1 MFYKSYLIEQ
11 NFNTLKSDITL
22 FYGENIGLKKE
33 FKDLI
38 KFNNK
43 NKEIIKF
50 LQDQIL
56 KNKNILFNEINNTS
70 LFEKEKIILI
80 DNVDDK
86 ILETLKEIEN
96 KSDDIKIYI
105 FSEIL
110 EKKSKIRNY
119 FEKSKKYGI
128 VPCYQDN
135 EIGLKKIISNKL
147 IGYDGLTPYNVNLI
161 FENCDFDR
169 SKLLNEIEK
178 IKIFFDKKKI
188 DTIDL
193 QMLLNVKSS
202 DNFDYLKDEALTGN
216 KIKTNE
222 LLSQT
227 IIETEKVMYYLNS
240 INQRLDKLME
250 INQSDEKNLVGI
262 IDNLKPPIFWKDKPK
277 VIEQAKKWSLEKT
290 KKMKEKTYNFEVY
303 IKSNS
308 IVNKDLLVKKLIIDM
323 CLLANA

>member
-1 MFYKSYLIEQ
+1 MLYKSYLIEQ

-56 KNKNILFNEINNTS
+56 KNKDILFNEINNIS

-80 DNVDDK
+80 DNADDK
-86 ILETLKEIEN
+86 ILETLKEIED

-119 FEKSKKYGI
+119 FEKSKKYVI

-135 EIGLKKIISNKL
+135 EIGLKKIINNKL
-147 IGYDGLTPYNVNLI
+147 KGYEGLTPYNINLI

-178 IKIFFDKKKI
+178 IRIFFDKKKI
-188 DTIDL
+188 ETIDL
-193 QMLLNVKSS
+193 KMLLNIKSS
-202 DNFDYLKDEALTGN
+202 DNFDNLKDEALAGN

-250 INQSDEKNLVGI
+250 INQSGEKNLVGI

-290 KKMKEKTYNFEVY
+290 KKMREKTYNFEIY

-308 IVNKDLLVKKLIIDM
+308 IVNKDLLVRKLIIDM

>member
-1 MFYKSYLIEQ
+1 MLYKSYLIEQ
-11 NFNTLKSDITL
+11 NFSTLKSNITL
-22 FYGENIGLKKE
+22 FYGENLGLKKE

-38 KFNNK
+38 KLNNK

-50 LQDQIL
+50 IQDQIL
-56 KNKNILFNEINNTS
+56 KNENILFNEINNVS

-80 DNVDDK
+80 DNVDDR
-86 ILETLKEIEN
+86 ILETLKEIEDKLN
-96 KSDDIKIYI
+96 DIKIYI

-135 EIGLKKIISNKL
+135 EIGLKKIINNKL
-147 IGYDGLTPYNVNLI
+147 KGYEGLTPYNVNLI
-161 FENCDFDR
+161 FDNCDFDR

-188 DTIDL
+188 DTNDL
-193 QMLLNVKSS
+193 QKLLNIKSS
-202 DNFDYLKDEALTGN
+202 DNFDYLKDEALAGN
-216 KIKTNE
+216 KIKTNK

-250 INQSDEKNLVGI
+250 INQSNEKNLIGI

-290 KKMKEKTYNFEVY
+290 KKMREKTYNFEVY

>member
-1 MFYKSYLIEQ
+1 MLYKSYLIEQ
-11 NFNTLKSDITL
+11 NFNNLKNNITL
-22 FYGENIGLKKE
+22 FYGENIGLKRE

-50 LQDQIL
+50 PQDQIL
-56 KNKNILFNEINNTS
+56 KNENILFNEINNIS
-70 LFEKEKIILI
+70 LFEREKIIII
-80 DNVDDK
+80 DNANDK
-86 ILETLKEIEN
+86 ILETLKEIED
-96 KSDDIKIYI
+96 KTYEIKIYI

-135 EIGLKKIISNKL
+135 EIGLKKIINNKL
-147 IGYDGLTPYNVNLI
+147 KGYEGLTPYNVNLI

-188 DTIDL
+188 ESIDL

-202 DNFDYLKDEALTGN
+202 DNFDYLKDEALVGN
-216 KIKTNE
+216 IKKTNK

-227 IIETEKVMYYLNS
+227 IIEAEKVMYYLNS

-250 INQSDEKNLVGI
+250 INQSGEKNLVGI

-308 IVNKDLLVKKLIIDM
+308 IINKDLLVRKLIIDM

>member
-1 MFYKSYLIEQ
+1 MLYKSYLIEQ
-11 NFNTLKSDITL
+11 NFSTLKNNITL
-22 FYGENIGLKKE
+22 FYGENIGLKRE

-50 LQDQIL
+50 PQDQIL
-56 KNKNILFNEINNTS
+56 KNENILFNEINNIS
-70 LFEKEKIILI
+70 LFEREKIIII
-80 DNVDDK
+80 DNADDK
-86 ILETLKEIEN
+86 ILETLKEIED
-96 KSDDIKIYI
+96 KTYEIKIYI

-135 EIGLKKIISNKL
+135 EIGLKKIINNKL
-147 IGYDGLTPYNVNLI
+147 KGYEGLTPYNVNLI

-178 IKIFFDKKKI
+178 IKFFFDKKKI
-188 DTIDL
+188 ESIDL

-202 DNFDYLKDEALTGN
+202 DNFDYLKDEALVGN
-216 KIKTNE
+216 IKKTNK

-227 IIETEKVMYYLNS
+227 IIEAEKVMYYLNS

-250 INQSDEKNLVGI
+250 INQSGEKNLVGI

-290 KKMKEKTYNFEVY
+290 KKMKEKTYNFEVF

-308 IVNKDLLVKKLIIDM
+308 IINKDLLVRKLIIDM

>member
-1 MFYKSYLIEQ
+1 M
-11 NFNTLKSDITL
+11 
-22 FYGENIGLKKE
+22 
-33 FKDLI
+33 
-38 KFNNK
+38 K
-43 NKEIIKF
+43 NE
-50 LQDQIL
+50 
-56 KNKNILFNEINNTS
+56 NILFNEINNTS

-86 ILETLKEIEN
+86 ILETLKEIED
-96 KSDDIKIYI
+96 KLDDIKIYI

-135 EIGLKKIISNKL
+135 EIGLKKIINNKL
-147 IGYDGLTPYNVNLI
+147 KGYEGLTPYNVNLI

-188 DTIDL
+188 ESIDL

-216 KIKTNE
+216 KIKTNK

-250 INQSDEKNLVGI
+250 INQSGEKNLVGI

>member
-1 MFYKSYLIEQ
+1 MLYKSYLIEQ
-11 NFNTLKSDITL
+11 NFSTLKNNITL

-33 FKDLI
+33 LKDLI

-56 KNKNILFNEINNTS
+56 KNENILFNEINNIS
-70 LFEKEKIILI
+70 LFEKEKIIII
-80 DNVDDK
+80 DNADDK
-86 ILETLKEIEN
+86 ILETLKQIED
-96 KSDDIKIYI
+96 KTYEIKIYI

-135 EIGLKKIISNKL
+135 EIGLKKIINNKL
-147 IGYDGLTPYNVNLI
+147 KGYEGLTPYNVNLI

-188 DTIDL
+188 ESIDL

-202 DNFDYLKDEALTGN
+202 DNFDYLKDEALVGN
-216 KIKTNE
+216 IKKTNK

-227 IIETEKVMYYLNS
+227 IIEAEKVMYYLNS

-250 INQSDEKNLVGI
+250 INQSGEKNLVGI

-308 IVNKDLLVKKLIIDM
+308 IINKDLLVRKLIIDM

>member
-1 MFYKSYLIEQ
+1 MIYKSYLVEQ
-11 NFNTLKSDITL
+11 NFSTLKSNITL
-22 FYGENIGLKKE
+22 FYGENLGLKKE

-38 KFNNK
+38 KFHNK

-50 LQDQIL
+50 IHDQIL
-56 KNKNILFNEINNTS
+56 KNENILYNEINNVS

-80 DNVDDK
+80 DNVDDR
-86 ILETLKEIEN
+86 ILETLKEIEDKLN
-96 KSDDIKIYI
+96 DIKIYI
-105 FSEIL
+105 FSEVL
-110 EKKSKIRNY
+110 ERRSKIRNY

-135 EIGLKKIISNKL
+135 EIVLKKIINNKL
-147 IGYDGLTPYNVNLI
+147 KGYEGLTPYNVNLI
-161 FENCDFDR
+161 FDNCDFDR

-178 IKIFFDKKKI
+178 IRIFFDKKKI
-188 DTIDL
+188 ETNDL
-193 QMLLNVKSS
+193 QKLLNIRSS
-202 DNFDYLKDEALTGN
+202 DNFDYLKDEALAGN
-216 KIKTNE
+216 KIKTNI

-250 INQSDEKNLVGI
+250 INQSNEKNLTGI

-290 KKMKEKTYNFEVY
+290 KKMREKTYNFEVY

-308 IVNKDLLVKKLIIDM
+308 IVNKDLLVRKLIIDM

>member
-1 MFYKSYLIEQ
+1 MLYKSYLIEQ
-11 NFNTLKSDITL
+11 NFSTLKNNITL

-33 FKDLI
+33 LKDLI

-56 KNKNILFNEINNTS
+56 KNENILFNEINNIS
-70 LFEKEKIILI
+70 LFEREKIIII
-80 DNVDDK
+80 DNADDK
-86 ILETLKEIEN
+86 ILETLKEIED
-96 KSDDIKIYI
+96 KTYEIKIYI

-135 EIGLKKIISNKL
+135 EIGLKKIINNKL
-147 IGYDGLTPYNVNLI
+147 KGYEGLTPYNVNLI

-188 DTIDL
+188 ESIDL

-202 DNFDYLKDEALTGN
+202 DNFDYLKDEALVGN
-216 KIKTNE
+216 IKKTNK

-227 IIETEKVMYYLNS
+227 IIEAEKVMYYLNS

-250 INQSDEKNLVGI
+250 INQSGEKNLVGI

-308 IVNKDLLVKKLIIDM
+308 IINKDLLVRKLIIDM

>member
-1 MFYKSYLIEQ
+1 MLYKSYLIEQ
-11 NFNTLKSDITL
+11 NFSTLKNNITL

-33 FKDLI
+33 LKDLI

-56 KNKNILFNEINNTS
+56 KNENILFNEINNIS
-70 LFEKEKIILI
+70 LFEREKIIII
-80 DNVDDK
+80 DNADDK
-86 ILETLKEIEN
+86 ILETLKEIED
-96 KSDDIKIYI
+96 KTYEIKIYI

-135 EIGLKKIISNKL
+135 EIGLKKIINNKL
-147 IGYDGLTPYNVNLI
+147 SGYEGLTPYNVNLI

-188 DTIDL
+188 ESIDL

-202 DNFDYLKDEALTGN
+202 DNFDYLKDEALVGN
-216 KIKTNE
+216 IKKTNK

-227 IIETEKVMYYLNS
+227 IIEAEKIMYYLNS

-250 INQSDEKNLVGI
+250 INQSGEKNLVGI

-290 KKMKEKTYNFEVY
+290 KKMKEKTYNFEVF

-308 IVNKDLLVKKLIIDM
+308 IINKDLLVRKLIIDM

>member
-1 MFYKSYLIEQ
+1 MLYKSYLIEQ

-86 ILETLKEIEN
+86 ILETLKEIED
-96 KSDDIKIYI
+96 KSDDINIYI

-135 EIGLKKIISNKL
+135 EISLKKIISNKL
-147 IGYDGLTPYNVNLI
+147 KGYEGLTPYNVNLI
-161 FENCDFDR
+161 FENCNFER

-188 DTIDL
+188 ETIDL
-193 QMLLNVKSS
+193 QMLLNIKSS
-202 DNFDYLKDEALTGN
+202 DNFEYLKDEALTGN

>member
-1 MFYKSYLIEQ
+1 MLYKSYLIEQ
-11 NFNTLKSDITL
+11 NFSSLKSKITL
-22 FYGENIGLKKE
+22 FYGENTGLKKE
-33 FKDLI
+33 LKGLI
-38 KFNNK
+38 NYNNK

-50 LQDQIL
+50 VQDQIL
-56 KNKNILFNEINNTS
+56 KNENIFFNEINNIS
-70 LFEKEKIILI
+70 LFEKEKIIII
-80 DNVDDK
+80 DNADDK
-86 ILETLKEIEN
+86 ILETLKEVEEKLDN
-96 KSDDIKIYI
+96 IKIYI

-119 FEKSKKYGI
+119 FEKSKKCGI

-135 EIGLKKIISNKL
+135 EIGLKKIINDKL
-147 IGYDGLTPYNVNLI
+147 KGYEGLTPYNVNLI

-188 DTIDL
+188 ESIHL

-216 KIKTNE
+216 IKKTNK

-227 IIETEKVMYYLNS
+227 IIEAEKVMYYLNS

-250 INQSDEKNLVGI
+250 INQSGEKNLVGI

-290 KKMKEKTYNFEVY
+290 KKMREKTYNFEVY

-308 IVNKDLLVKKLIIDM
+308 IVNKDLLVRKLIIDI

>member
-1 MFYKSYLIEQ
+1 MLYKSYLIEQ
-11 NFNTLKSDITL
+11 NFSTLKSNITL

-50 LQDQIL
+50 IQDQIL
-56 KNKNILFNEINNTS
+56 KNENILFNEINNVS

-86 ILETLKEIEN
+86 ILETLKEIEDKLN
-96 KSDDIKIYI
+96 DIKIYI

-135 EIGLKKIISNKL
+135 EIGLKKIINNKL
-147 IGYDGLTPYNVNLI
+147 KGYEGLTPYNVNLI

-188 DTIDL
+188 ETIDL
-193 QMLLNVKSS
+193 QMLLNIKSS

-216 KIKTNE
+216 KIKTNK

-250 INQSDEKNLVGI
+250 INQSDEKNLIGI

>member
-1 MFYKSYLIEQ
+1 MLYKSYLIEQ

-86 ILETLKEIEN
+86 ILETLKEIED
-96 KSDDIKIYI
+96 KSDDINIYI

-135 EIGLKKIISNKL
+135 EISLKKIISNKL
-147 IGYDGLTPYNVNLI
+147 IGYEGLTPYNVNLI

-202 DNFDYLKDEALTGN
+202 KNFDYLKDEALTGN

>member
-1 MFYKSYLIEQ
+1 MLYKSYLIEQ
-11 NFNTLKSDITL
+11 NFSTLKNNITL

-33 FKDLI
+33 LKDLI

-56 KNKNILFNEINNTS
+56 KNENILFNEINNIS
-70 LFEKEKIILI
+70 LFEREKIIII
-80 DNVDDK
+80 DNADDK
-86 ILETLKEIEN
+86 ILETLKEIED
-96 KSDDIKIYI
+96 KTYEIKIYI

-135 EIGLKKIISNKL
+135 EIGLKKIINNKL
-147 IGYDGLTPYNVNLI
+147 KGYEGLTPYNVNLI

-178 IKIFFDKKKI
+178 IKFFFDKKKI
-188 DTIDL
+188 ESIDL

-202 DNFDYLKDEALTGN
+202 DNFDYLKDEALVGN
-216 KIKTNE
+216 IKKTNK

-227 IIETEKVMYYLNS
+227 IIEAEKIMYYLNS

-250 INQSDEKNLVGI
+250 INQSGEKNLVGI

-308 IVNKDLLVKKLIIDM
+308 IINKDLLVRKLIIDM

>member
-1 MFYKSYLIEQ
+1 MLYKSYLIEQ

-86 ILETLKEIEN
+86 ILETLKEIED
-96 KSDDIKIYI
+96 KSDDINIYI

-135 EIGLKKIISNKL
+135 EISLKKIISNKL
-147 IGYDGLTPYNVNLI
+147 IGYEGLTPYNVNLI

-188 DTIDL
+188 ETIDL
-193 QMLLNVKSS
+193 QMLLNIKSS
-202 DNFDYLKDEALTGN
+202 DNFEYLKDEALTGN

-250 INQSDEKNLVGI
+250 INQSDEKNLVRI

-308 IVNKDLLVKKLIIDM
+308 IVNKDLLVKKLIIDI

>member
-1 MFYKSYLIEQ
+1 MIYKSYLVEQ
-11 NFNTLKSDITL
+11 NFSTLKSNITL
-22 FYGENIGLKKE
+22 FYGENLGLKKE

-38 KFNNK
+38 KFHNK

-50 LQDQIL
+50 IHDQIL
-56 KNKNILFNEINNTS
+56 KNENILYNEINNVS

-80 DNVDDK
+80 DNVDDR

-96 KSDDIKIYI
+96 KLNDIKIYI
-105 FSEIL
+105 FSEVL
-110 EKKSKIRNY
+110 ERRSKIRNY

-135 EIGLKKIISNKL
+135 EIVLKKIINNKL
-147 IGYDGLTPYNVNLI
+147 KGYEGLTPYNVNLI
-161 FENCDFDR
+161 FDNCDFDR

-178 IKIFFDKKKI
+178 IRIFFDKKKI
-188 DTIDL
+188 ETNDL
-193 QMLLNVKSS
+193 QKLLNIRSS
-202 DNFDYLKDEALTGN
+202 DNFDYLKDEALAGN
-216 KIKTNE
+216 KIKTNI

-250 INQSDEKNLVGI
+250 INQSNEKNLTGI

-290 KKMKEKTYNFEVY
+290 KKMREKTYNFEVY

-308 IVNKDLLVKKLIIDM
+308 IVNKDLLVRKLIIDM

>member
-1 MFYKSYLIEQ
+1 MLYKSYLIEQ
-11 NFNTLKSDITL
+11 NFSTLKNNITL

-33 FKDLI
+33 LKDLI

-56 KNKNILFNEINNTS
+56 KNENILFNEINNIS
-70 LFEKEKIILI
+70 LFEREKIIII
-80 DNVDDK
+80 DNADDK
-86 ILETLKEIEN
+86 ILETLKEIED
-96 KSDDIKIYI
+96 KTYEIKIYI

-135 EIGLKKIISNKL
+135 EIGLKKIINNKL
-147 IGYDGLTPYNVNLI
+147 KGYEGLTPYNVNLI

-188 DTIDL
+188 ESIDL

-202 DNFDYLKDEALTGN
+202 DNFDYLKDEALVGN
-216 KIKTNE
+216 IKKTNK

-227 IIETEKVMYYLNS
+227 IIEAEKVMYYLNS

-250 INQSDEKNLVGI
+250 INQSGEKNLVGI

-290 KKMKEKTYNFEVY
+290 KKMKEKTYNFEVF

-308 IVNKDLLVKKLIIDM
+308 IINKDLLVRKLIIDM

>member
-86 ILETLKEIEN
+86 ILETLKEIED

-147 IGYDGLTPYNVNLI
+147 IGYEGLTPYNVNLI

-250 INQSDEKNLVGI
+250 INQSGEKNLVGI

>member
-1 MFYKSYLIEQ
+1 MLYKSYLIEQ
-11 NFNTLKSDITL
+11 NFSTLKNNITL

-33 FKDLI
+33 LKDLI

-56 KNKNILFNEINNTS
+56 KNENILFNEINNIS
-70 LFEKEKIILI
+70 LFEKEKIIII
-80 DNVDDK
+80 DNADDK
-86 ILETLKEIEN
+86 ILETLKQIED
-96 KSDDIKIYI
+96 KTYEIKIYI

-135 EIGLKKIISNKL
+135 EIGLKKIINNKL
-147 IGYDGLTPYNVNLI
+147 KGYEGLTPYNVNLI

-188 DTIDL
+188 ESINL

-202 DNFDYLKDEALTGN
+202 DNFDYLKDEALAGN
-216 KIKTNE
+216 IKKTNK

-227 IIETEKVMYYLNS
+227 IIEAEKVMYYLNS

-250 INQSDEKNLVGI
+250 INQSGEKNLVGI

-308 IVNKDLLVKKLIIDM
+308 IINKDLLVRKLIIDM

>member
-1 MFYKSYLIEQ
+1 MLYKSYLIEQ
-11 NFNTLKSDITL
+11 NFNTLKNNITL
-22 FYGENIGLKKE
+22 FYGENVGLKKE
-33 FKDLI
+33 FKELI

-43 NKEIIKF
+43 NREIIKF

-86 ILETLKEIEN
+86 ILETLKEIED

-147 IGYDGLTPYNVNLI
+147 KGYEGLTPYNVNLI

-188 DTIDL
+188 ESIHYKCYLTLNQAIILTI
-193 QMLLNVKSS
+193 
-202 DNFDYLKDEALTGN
+202 
-216 KIKTNE
+216 
-222 LLSQT
+222 
-227 IIETEKVMYYLNS
+227 
-240 INQRLDKLME
+240 
-250 INQSDEKNLVGI
+250 
-262 IDNLKPPIFWKDKPK
+262 
-277 VIEQAKKWSLEKT
+277 
-290 KKMKEKTYNFEVY
+290 
-303 IKSNS
+303 
-308 IVNKDLLVKKLIIDM
+308 
-323 CLLANA
+323 

>member
-1 MFYKSYLIEQ
+1 MLYKSYLIEQ
-11 NFNTLKSDITL
+11 NFSSLKSKITL
-22 FYGENIGLKKE
+22 FYGENTGLKKE
-33 FKDLI
+33 LKGLI
-38 KFNNK
+38 KYNNK

-50 LQDQIL
+50 IQDQIL
-56 KNKNILFNEINNTS
+56 KNENILFNEINNVS
-70 LFEKEKIILI
+70 LFEKEKIIII
-80 DNVDDK
+80 DNADDK
-86 ILETLKEIEN
+86 ILETLKEVEEKLDN
-96 KSDDIKIYI
+96 IKIYI

-119 FEKSKKYGI
+119 FEKSKKCGI

-135 EIGLKKIISNKL
+135 EIGLKKIINDKL
-147 IGYDGLTPYNVNLI
+147 KGYEGLTPYNVSLI

-178 IKIFFDKKKI
+178 IRIFFDKKKI
-188 DTIDL
+188 ETIKL

-202 DNFDYLKDEALTGN
+202 DNFDNLKDEALTGN

-250 INQSDEKNLVGI
+250 INQSGEKNLVGI

>member
-1 MFYKSYLIEQ
+1 MLYKSYLIEQ
-11 NFNTLKSDITL
+11 NFSTLKNNITL

-33 FKDLI
+33 LKDLI

-56 KNKNILFNEINNTS
+56 KNENILFNEINNIS
-70 LFEKEKIILI
+70 LFEREKIIII
-80 DNVDDK
+80 DNADDK
-86 ILETLKEIEN
+86 ILETLKEIED
-96 KSDDIKIYI
+96 KTYEIKIYI

-135 EIGLKKIISNKL
+135 EIGLKKIINNKL
-147 IGYDGLTPYNVNLI
+147 KGYEGLTPYNVNLI

-188 DTIDL
+188 ESIDL

-202 DNFDYLKDEALTGN
+202 DNFDYLKDEALVGN
-216 KIKTNE
+216 IKKTNK

-227 IIETEKVMYYLNS
+227 IIEAEKIMYYLNS

-250 INQSDEKNLVGI
+250 INQSGEKNLVGI

-308 IVNKDLLVKKLIIDM
+308 IINKDLLVRKLIIDM

>member
-1 MFYKSYLIEQ
+1 MLYKSYLIEQ
-11 NFNTLKSDITL
+11 NFNTLKSGITL

-86 ILETLKEIEN
+86 ILETLKEIQDR
-96 KSDDIKIYI
+96 SDEIKIYI
-105 FSEIL
+105 FSGIL

-119 FEKSKKYGI
+119 FEKSKKYAI
-128 VPCYQDN
+128 IPCYQDN

-147 IGYDGLTPYNVNLI
+147 KGYEGLTPYNVNLI

-178 IKIFFDKKKI
+178 IRIFFDKKKI
-188 DTIDL
+188 ETIDL
-193 QMLLNVKSS
+193 QTLLNVKSS
-202 DNFDYLKDEALTGN
+202 NNFDYLKDEALAGN

-250 INQSDEKNLVGI
+250 INQSGEKNLVGI

-290 KKMKEKTYNFEVY
+290 KKMREKTYNFEVY

-308 IVNKDLLVKKLIIDM
+308 IVNKDLLVRKLIIDI

>member
-1 MFYKSYLIEQ
+1 M
-11 NFNTLKSDITL
+11 
-22 FYGENIGLKKE
+22 
-33 FKDLI
+33 
-38 KFNNK
+38 K
-43 NKEIIKF
+43 NE
-50 LQDQIL
+50 
-56 KNKNILFNEINNTS
+56 NILFNEINNIS
-70 LFEKEKIILI
+70 LFEKEKIIII
-80 DNVDDK
+80 DNADDK
-86 ILETLKEIEN
+86 ILETLKQIED
-96 KSDDIKIYI
+96 KTYEIKIYI

-135 EIGLKKIISNKL
+135 EIGLKKIINNKL
-147 IGYDGLTPYNVNLI
+147 KGYEGLTPYNVNLI

-188 DTIDL
+188 ESINL
-193 QMLLNVKSS
+193 QMLLNFKSS
-202 DNFDYLKDEALTGN
+202 DNFDYLKDEALAGN
-216 KIKTNE
+216 IKKTNK

-227 IIETEKVMYYLNS
+227 IIEAEKVMYYLNS

-250 INQSDEKNLVGI
+250 INQSGEKNLVGI

-308 IVNKDLLVKKLIIDM
+308 IINKDLLVRKLIIDM

>member
-1 MFYKSYLIEQ
+1 MLYKSYLIEQ
-11 NFNTLKSDITL
+11 NFNTLKDNITL

-43 NKEIIKF
+43 NKKIIKF

-56 KNKNILFNEINNTS
+56 KNKNILFNEINNIS

-80 DNVDDK
+80 DNADDK
-86 ILETLKEIEN
+86 ILETLKEIED
-96 KSDDIKIYI
+96 KSYDIKIYI

-147 IGYDGLTPYNVNLI
+147 KGYEGLTPYNVNLI

-178 IKIFFDKKKI
+178 IRIFFDKKKI
-188 DTIDL
+188 ETIKL

-202 DNFDYLKDEALTGN
+202 DNFDNLKDAALAGN

-227 IIETEKVMYYLNS
+227 IIETEKVMYYLNA

-250 INQSDEKNLVGI
+250 INQSGEKNLVGI

-290 KKMKEKTYNFEVY
+290 KKMREKTYNFEVY

-308 IVNKDLLVKKLIIDM
+308 IVNKDLLVRKLIIDM
-323 CLLANA
+323 CLFANA

>member
-1 MFYKSYLIEQ
+1 MLYKSYLIEQ
-11 NFNTLKSDITL
+11 NFSTLKNNITL

-33 FKDLI
+33 LKDLI

-56 KNKNILFNEINNTS
+56 KNENILFNEINNIS
-70 LFEKEKIILI
+70 LFEKEKIIII
-80 DNVDDK
+80 DNADDK
-86 ILETLKEIEN
+86 ILETLKQIED
-96 KSDDIKIYI
+96 KTYEIKIYI

-135 EIGLKKIISNKL
+135 EIGLKKIINNKL
-147 IGYDGLTPYNVNLI
+147 KGYEGLTPYNVNLI

-188 DTIDL
+188 ESINL
-193 QMLLNVKSS
+193 QMLLNFKSS
-202 DNFDYLKDEALTGN
+202 DNFDYLKDEALAGN
-216 KIKTNE
+216 IKKTNK

-227 IIETEKVMYYLNS
+227 IIEAEKVMYYLNS

-250 INQSDEKNLVGI
+250 INQSGEKNLVGI

-308 IVNKDLLVKKLIIDM
+308 IINKDLLVRKLIIDM

>member
-1 MFYKSYLIEQ
+1 MLYKSYLIEQ
-11 NFNTLKSDITL
+11 NFNNLKNNITL
-22 FYGENIGLKKE
+22 FYGENIGLKRE

-50 LQDQIL
+50 PQDQIL
-56 KNKNILFNEINNTS
+56 KNENILFNEINNIS
-70 LFEKEKIILI
+70 LFEREKIIII
-80 DNVDDK
+80 DNANDK
-86 ILETLKEIEN
+86 ILETLKEIED
-96 KSDDIKIYI
+96 KTYEIKIYI

-135 EIGLKKIISNKL
+135 EIGLKKIINNKL
-147 IGYDGLTPYNVNLI
+147 KGYEGLTPYNVNLI

-188 DTIDL
+188 ESINL
-193 QMLLNVKSS
+193 QMLLNFKSS
-202 DNFDYLKDEALTGN
+202 DNFDYLKDEALAGN
-216 KIKTNE
+216 IKKTNK

-227 IIETEKVMYYLNS
+227 IIEAEKVMYYLNS

-250 INQSDEKNLVGI
+250 INQSGEKNLVGI

-308 IVNKDLLVKKLIIDM
+308 IINKDLLVRKLIIDM

>member
-147 IGYDGLTPYNVNLI
+147 IGYEGLTPYNVNLI

-250 INQSDEKNLVGI
+250 INQSGEKNLVGI

>member
-1 MFYKSYLIEQ
+1 MLYKSYLIEQ
-11 NFNTLKSDITL
+11 NFSTLKSNITL
-22 FYGENIGLKKE
+22 FYGENLGLKRE

-38 KFNNK
+38 KLNNK

-50 LQDQIL
+50 IQDQIL
-56 KNKNILFNEINNTS
+56 KNENILFNEINNVS

-80 DNVDDK
+80 DNVDDR
-86 ILETLKEIEN
+86 ILETLKEIEDKLN
-96 KSDDIKIYI
+96 DIKMYI
-105 FSEIL
+105 FSEVL
-110 EKKSKIRNY
+110 ERKSKIRNY

-135 EIGLKKIISNKL
+135 EIGLKKIINYKL
-147 IGYDGLTPYNVNLI
+147 KGYEGLTPYNVNLI

-178 IKIFFDKKKI
+178 IRIFFEKKKI
-188 DTIDL
+188 ETSDL
-193 QMLLNVKSS
+193 QKLLNIKSS
-202 DNFDYLKDEALTGN
+202 DNFDSLKDEALAGN
-216 KIKTNE
+216 KIKTNK

-240 INQRLDKLME
+240 INQRLDKLTE
-250 INQSDEKNLVGI
+250 INQSNEKNLIGI

-277 VIEQAKKWSLEKT
+277 VIEQAKKWSSEKT
-290 KKMKEKTYNFEVY
+290 KKMREKTYNFEVY

-308 IVNKDLLVKKLIIDM
+308 IVNKDLLVRKLIIDM

>member
-1 MFYKSYLIEQ
+1 MLYKSYLIEQ

-86 ILETLKEIEN
+86 ILETLKEIED

-147 IGYDGLTPYNVNLI
+147 IGYEGLTPYNVNLI

-250 INQSDEKNLVGI
+250 INQSGEKNLVGI